1 MTKSHLV
8 DQLAEATQQ
17 SKREAERIVDLVFAG
32 ITKALQSGERLDV
45 RGFGS
50 FQVRDRKAKQGRNP
64 RTGET
69 LLIPAKKVAV
79 FKPSKQLAE
88 QLNAAEVTTVD
99 AST

>member
-1 MTKSHLV
+1 MSKSHLV
-8 DQLAEATQQ
+8 AQLAEATQQ

-88 QLNAAEVTTVD
+88 QLKAAEVTTVD

>member
-1 MTKSHLV
+1 MTKTQLV

-17 SKREAERIVDLVFAG
+17 SKREAAQTVDCVFEG

-50 FQVRDRKAKQGRNP
+50 FKVRHQKARQGRNP
-64 RTGET
+64 NTGET
-69 LLIPAKKVAV
+69 LWIPAKKVAV

-88 QLNAAEVTTVD
+88 QLNGAEATAVD

>member
-1 MTKSHLV
+1 MTKSDLV

-17 SKREAERIVDLVFAG
+17 SKKDAEETVDLLFSQ
-32 ITKALQSGERLDV
+32 ITRALQAGERLDI

-50 FQVRDRKAKQGRNP
+50 FKIRDQKAKQGRNP

-69 LLIPAKKVAV
+69 LMIPAKRVAV

-88 QLNAAEVTTVD
+88 LLNPASAAT
-99 AST
+99 A

>member
-1 MTKSHLV
+1 MTKSDLV

-17 SKREAERIVDLVFAG
+17 SKKDAEETVDLLFSQ
-32 ITKALQSGERLDV
+32 ITRALQAGERLDI

-50 FQVRDRKAKQGRNP
+50 FKIRDQKAKQGRNP

-69 LLIPAKKVAV
+69 LMIPAKRVAV

-88 QLNAAEVTTVD
+88 LLNPANAAT
-99 AST
+99 A

>member
-8 DQLAEATQQ
+8 NQLAEATQQ
-17 SKREAERIVDLVFAG
+17 SKREAEQIVDLVFAG
-32 ITKALQSGERLDV
+32 ITKALQSGGRLDV

-50 FQVRDRKAKQGRNP
+50 FQVRDRKARQGRNP

-69 LLIPAKKVAV
+69 ILIPAKKVPV

-88 QLNAAEVTTVD
+88 QLNGAEAITVD
-99 AST
+99 ASM